1 MKTNKLIMGGL
12 ALSFLFAGCKK
23 DLTSSS
29 STPVSTVD
37 VASAVSSNLAT
48 NGYGVVSQLQDA
60 ASLTSAGI
68 SPGGSLA
75 LSNATASGL
84 GSNGIVS
91 AVPAGTAKDSDT
103 LPCGF
108 TKKINFTVSDSS
120 SICAFS
126 HSVKYFFQVNC
137 TNSVRSGLSFS
148 DSSSGHFNG
157 PRLISNNVSDG
168 ALTISG
174 IQKTDTVLTYNG
186 SITHSGSYQ
195 SKVNDSI
202 SFSSKIVMNLANTLI
217 SKKTHE
223 VVGGTSSITISGINK
238 KKVPF
243 NYTGTIEFIGGRKAK
258 IKINNDT
265 YVFNL
270 VTGDLDK

>member
-1 MKTNKLIMGGL
+1 MKTNKLIIGGL

-23 DLTSSS
+23 DSS
-29 STPVSTVD
+29 STGSNAAVSTVD
-37 VASAVSSNLAT
+37 VASAVSANLAT

-68 SPGGSLA
+68 STGGSLA
-75 LSNATASGL
+75 VSAPLTHGI
-84 GSNGIVS
+84 GSTGIVS
-91 AVPAGTAKDSDT
+91 AAYEAHPKDT

-108 TKKINFTVSDSS
+108 TKKINFSVSDSS
-120 SICAFS
+120 SFLAFS
-126 HSVKYFFQVNC
+126 HTVKYYFMVNC
-137 TNSVRSGLSFS
+137 TNSVRTGLTFS

-157 PRLISNNVSDG
+157 PRLISNTVSDG
-168 ALTISG
+168 NLTISG
-174 IQKTDTVLTYNG
+174 LQKTDSTLTYTG

-202 SFSSKIVMNLANTLI
+202 AFNSTIVMNLENTLV
-217 SKKTHE
+217 SKTTHE
-223 VVGGTSSITISGINK
+223 VVGGTSSITISGVNK

-243 NYTGTIEFIGGRKAK
+243 SYTGTIEFIGGRKAK

-265 YVFNL
+265 YTFNL